1 MYNEGH
7 WTNRQK
13 EHLIKEEFDGLEK
26 LRSLLFHH
34 SWASEAALLAS
45 HIELNKKL
53 IHSIKSIEVMGCRRT
68 RKVYGHGRH
77 GSRVRTTVRD
87 IPATDNKLRIYNNLL
102 NVFNNEFAHRFY

>member
-45 HIELNKKL
+45 HIELNKKI
-53 IHSIKSIEVMGCRRT
+53 IHSIKSIEEMGCRRT
-68 RKVYGHGRH
+68 ILVYGHERM
-77 GSRVRTTVRD
+77 SL
-87 IPATDNKLRIYNNLL
+87 A
-102 NVFNNEFAHRFY
+102 